1 RRTKEI
7 GVRKTLGASV
17 PQLLFLL
24 LRESVRLI
32 LFCSLLGLPL
42 AYLLISGW
50 LNNYAFRVEL
60 TWWQFVLPV
69 VALLLVA
76 LATIV
81 ALAVKAARTNPVLT
95 LKVEN

>member
-1 RRTKEI
+1 
-7 GVRKTLGASV
+7 LGASV
-17 PQLLFLL
+17 PQVLLLL

-42 AYLLISGW
+42 AYLFITGW
-50 LNNYAFRVEL
+50 LHNYAFRAGL

-69 VALLLVA
+69 VALLLIA

-81 ALAVKAARTNPVLT
+81 ALAVKAARANPVLT